1 MNNRVL
7 VVEDDKN
14 LGKVLTDYLTSKN
27 YLVQLAEDGEIGFD
41 FFTNNDYDIIILDVM
56 MPKKDGFS
64 LAKDIRK
71 MNKDIPIIFLTAKSH
86 KENIIKAFNLGADDY
101 LTKPFSIEE
110 LLLRMDA
117 VLKRTVKIDKI
128 ELDDNFIIG
137 SYTFHHN
144 QNLLISSSGTDYK
157 LTTKEND
164 LLKLFCENINSK
176 VDRSLALMKIWGD
189 DSYYNA
195 RSMDVY
201 IAKLRKYLR
210 EDKKIDLKTIHGFG
224 FKLLILDLSLIHI

>member
-144 QNLLISSSGTDYK
+144 QNLLISSSGTNYK

-176 VDRSLALMKIWGD
+176 VDRSLALMKIWSD

-224 FKLLILDLSLIHI
+224 FKLLILD

>member
-137 SYTFHHN
+137 LYSFHHK
-144 QNLLISSSGTDYK
+144 QNLLISSSGTKYK

-201 IAKLRKYLR
+201 IAKLRKYLK

-224 FKLLILDLSLIHI
+224 FKLLILD

>member
-128 ELDDNFIIG
+128 ELDDNFTIG
-137 SYTFHHN
+137 SYAFHHK
-144 QNLLISSSGTDYK
+144 QNLLISSSGTNYK

-224 FKLLILDLSLIHI
+224 FKLLILD

>member
-7 VVEDDKN
+7 VIEDDKN

-128 ELDDNFIIG
+128 ELDDNFTIG

-144 QNLLISSSGTDYK
+144 QNLLISSFGTNYK

-224 FKLLILDLSLIHI
+224 FKLLILD

>member
-128 ELDDNFIIG
+128 ELDDNFIIS

-144 QNLLISSSGTDYK
+144 QNLLISGSGTKYK

-201 IAKLRKYLR
+201 IAKLRKYLK

-224 FKLLILDLSLIHI
+224 FKLLILD

>member
-1 MNNRVL
+1 
-7 VVEDDKN
+7 
-14 LGKVLTDYLTSKN
+14 
-27 YLVQLAEDGEIGFD
+27 
-41 FFTNNDYDIIILDVM
+41 M

-144 QNLLISSSGTDYK
+144 QKSSYK
-157 LTTKEND
+157 
-164 LLKLFCENINSK
+164 
-176 VDRSLALMKIWGD
+176 
-189 DSYYNA
+189 
-195 RSMDVY
+195 
-201 IAKLRKYLR
+201 
-210 EDKKIDLKTIHGFG
+210 
-224 FKLLILDLSLIHI
+224 

>member
-144 QNLLISSSGTDYK
+144 QNLLTSSSGIKYK

-176 VDRSLALMKIWGD
+176 VERSLALMKIWGD

-201 IAKLRKYLR
+201 IAKLRKYLK

-224 FKLLILDLSLIHI
+224 FKLLILD

>member
-137 SYTFHHN
+137 SYTFRHN

-164 LLKLFCENINSK
+164 LLKLFCEHINSK

-224 FKLLILDLSLIHI
+224 FKLLILD

>member
-27 YLVQLAEDGEIGFD
+27 YLVHLAEDGEIGFD

-164 LLKLFCENINSK
+164 LLKLFCEHINSK

-224 FKLLILDLSLIHI
+224 FKLLILD

>member
-71 MNKDIPIIFLTAKSH
+71 MNKDIPIIFLTAKSL
-86 KENIIKAFNLGADDY
+86 KESIIKAFNLGADDY

-117 VLKRTVKIDKI
+117 ILKRTIKIDKI

-144 QNLLISSSGTDYK
+144 QNLLTSSSGIKYK

-176 VDRSLALMKIWGD
+176 VERSLALMKIWGD

-201 IAKLRKYLR
+201 IAKLRKYLK

-224 FKLLILDLSLIHI
+224 FKLLILD

>member
-144 QNLLISSSGTDYK
+144 QNLLISSSGTNYK

-224 FKLLILDLSLIHI
+224 FKLLILN

>member
-137 SYTFHHN
+137 SYIFHHN
-144 QNLLISSSGTDYK
+144 QNLLISSSGTNYK

-224 FKLLILDLSLIHI
+224 FKLLILD

>member
-144 QNLLISSSGTDYK
+144 QNLLISGSGTKYK

-224 FKLLILDLSLIHI
+224 FKLLILD

>member
-128 ELDDNFIIG
+128 ELDDNFNIG

-144 QNLLISSSGTDYK
+144 QNLLISSSGTNYK

-224 FKLLILDLSLIHI
+224 FKLLILD

>member
-144 QNLLISSSGTDYK
+144 QNLLTSSSGIKYK

-164 LLKLFCENINSK
+164 LLKLFCENINNK
-176 VDRSLALMKIWGD
+176 VERSLALMKIWGD

-201 IAKLRKYLR
+201 IAKLRKYLK

-224 FKLLILDLSLIHI
+224 FKLLILD

>member
-1 MNNRVL
+1 MNNKVL
-7 VVEDDKN
+7 VIEDDKN

-137 SYTFHHN
+137 SYTFQHN
-144 QNLLISSSGTDYK
+144 QNLLISSSGTNYK

-224 FKLLILDLSLIHI
+224 FKLLILD

>member
-137 SYTFHHN
+137 TYTFHHK
-144 QNLLISSSGTDYK
+144 QNLLISSSGTNYK

-224 FKLLILDLSLIHI
+224 FKLLILD

>member
-144 QNLLISSSGTDYK
+144 QNLLISSSGTNYK

-176 VDRSLALMKIWGD
+176 VERSLALMKIWGD

-224 FKLLILDLSLIHI
+224 FKLLILN

>member
-1 MNNRVL
+1 MNNKVL
-7 VVEDDKN
+7 VIEDDKN

-71 MNKDIPIIFLTAKSH
+71 MNKDIPILFLTAKSH

-117 VLKRTVKIDKI
+117 VLKRTVKIDKV
-128 ELDDNFIIG
+128 ELDENFIIG

-144 QNLLISSSGTDYK
+144 QNLLISSSGTNYK

-224 FKLLILDLSLIHI
+224 FKLLILD

>member
-41 FFTNNDYDIIILDVM
+41 FFTNNDYDIIILDIM

-144 QNLLISSSGTDYK
+144 QNLLISSSGTNYK

-224 FKLLILDLSLIHI
+224 FKLLILD

>member
-64 LAKDIRK
+64 LANDIRK

-144 QNLLISSSGTDYK
+144 QNLLISSSGTNYK

-224 FKLLILDLSLIHI
+224 FKLLILD

>member
-1 MNNRVL
+1 MNNKVL
-7 VVEDDKN
+7 VIEDDKN

-144 QNLLISSSGTDYK
+144 QNLLISSSGTNYK

-201 IAKLRKYLR
+201 IAKLRKYLK

-224 FKLLILDLSLIHI
+224 FKLLILD

>member
-1 MNNRVL
+1 MNNKVL
-7 VVEDDKN
+7 LVEDDKN

-27 YLVQLAEDGEIGFD
+27 YLVQLAENGELGFD
-41 FFTNNDYDIIILDVM
+41 FFINHNYDIIILDVM

-71 MNKDIPIIFLTAKSH
+71 INKDIPIIFLTAKSH
-86 KENIIKAFNLGADDY
+86 KENIVKAFNLGADDY

-110 LLLRMDA
+110 LILRINA
-117 VLKRTVKIDKI
+117 ILKRSIKVEKI

-144 QNLLISSSGTDYK
+144 QNLLVTSSEVKYK

-164 LLKLFCENINSK
+164 LLKLFCENINNK

-201 IAKLRKYLR
+201 IAKLRKYLQ
-210 EDKKIDLKTIHGFG
+210 EDNKIELKTIHGFG
-224 FKLLILDLSLIHI
+224 FKLLILD

>member
-144 QNLLISSSGTDYK
+144 QNLLISSSGINYK

-224 FKLLILDLSLIHI
+224 FKLLILD

>member
-71 MNKDIPIIFLTAKSH
+71 MNKDIPIIFLTAKSQ
-86 KENIIKAFNLGADDY
+86 KESIIKAFNLGADDY

-224 FKLLILDLSLIHI
+224 FKLLILD